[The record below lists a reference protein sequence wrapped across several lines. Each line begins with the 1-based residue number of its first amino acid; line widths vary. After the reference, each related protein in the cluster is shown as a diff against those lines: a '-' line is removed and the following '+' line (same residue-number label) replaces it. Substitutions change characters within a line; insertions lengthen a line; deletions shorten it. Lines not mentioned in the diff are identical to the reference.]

1 MKISGGSQTSRWTI
15 RLLFFLGAF
24 SLLALFSG
32 AGKAQAHAPHASHLS
47 PFAMKTKALD
57 HSRSHCL
64 LHQLGDLQ
72 TPCPHA
78 RGQGGHHKIGP
89 ECGGSPNGHV
99 PASSVAQH
107 NPGVEEIPAASASS
121 ARSLPIAPVTT
132 AYHPPLLE
140 NFTPPPER
148 ISLI

>member
-1 MKISGGSQTSRWTI
+1 M
-15 RLLFFLGAF
+15 RLLFFLGVF

-47 PFAMKTKALD
+47 PFAMKAQALD
-57 HSRSHCL
+57 HSRPHCL
-64 LHQLGDLQ
+64 LHQQGDFE

-99 PASSVAQH
+99 PASSVSQH
-107 NPGVEEIPAASASS
+107 NPGVEESPAASAPS
-121 ARSLPIAPVTT
+121 ARSLPLAPVTT
-132 AYHPPLLE
+132 AYHPPLPE
-140 NFTPPPER
+140 SFTPPPER
-148 ISLI
+148 ISLV